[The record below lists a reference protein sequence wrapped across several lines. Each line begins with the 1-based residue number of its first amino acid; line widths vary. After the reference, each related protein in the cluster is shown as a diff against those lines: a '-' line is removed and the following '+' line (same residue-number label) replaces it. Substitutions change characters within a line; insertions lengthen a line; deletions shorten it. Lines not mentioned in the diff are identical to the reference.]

1 MTKKKRIELTRLQGA
16 MAIASFSAGTVIC
29 MACLFFVPPYGE
41 ISSTAM
47 MAVSEFL
54 VLCGGLL
61 GAKASFDMRMQRFEA
76 RVLNEIHEGEM
87 PGRQMP
93 DRVGHD
99 GNGYAHNEDLRLN
112 DNDQTYE

>member
-1 MTKKKRIELTRLQGA
+1 MSAKKKYELTRLQGA

-29 MACLFFVPPYGE
+29 MVCLFFVPPYGE

-76 RVLNEIHEGEM
+76 RVMKEIRSGEI
-87 PGRQMP
+87 PGQAGN
-93 DRVGHD
+93 DEACGHD
-99 GNGYAHNEDLRLN
+99 DINQPPL
-112 DNDQTYE
+112 TYE

>member
-1 MTKKKRIELTRLQGA
+1 MSAKKKYELTRLQGA

-29 MACLFFVPPYGE
+29 MVCLFFVPPYGE

-61 GAKASFDMRMQRFEA
+61 GAKASFDMRMQRFEI
-76 RVLNEIHEGEM
+76 RSVEM
-87 PGRQMP
+87 PDQ
-93 DRVGHD
+93 VGHD
-99 GNGYAHNEDLRLN
+99 EATGHN
-112 DNDQTYE
+112 DNNQPTPTYE